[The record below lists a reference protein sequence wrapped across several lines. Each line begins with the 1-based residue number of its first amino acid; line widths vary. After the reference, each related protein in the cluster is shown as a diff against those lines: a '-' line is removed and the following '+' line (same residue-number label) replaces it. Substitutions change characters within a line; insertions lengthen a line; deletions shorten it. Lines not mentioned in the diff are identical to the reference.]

1 MHGGRYMFSKIHS
14 TGLFGMEA
22 YSVEVETDISGGLPL
37 FDIVGLPDKSVS
49 ESRNRVRSAV
59 KNCGFE
65 FPTGRITV
73 NLAPAD
79 VRKEGSIYDLPMLLS
94 LLSASR
100 QLRFEREG
108 RAFIGELSLDGSL
121 RKINGVLPMVL
132 AARAAGINEIFV
144 PLQNAAES
152 SVVSGISV
160 YAAAGVT
167 DIIGHL
173 TGQTPLFPVDP
184 TVFPTQ
190 AECHYP
196 DFADVKG
203 QLEAKRALE
212 VAAAGGH
219 NIMMIGPPGSG
230 KSMLAKRL
238 PSILPDMTFEE
249 SLETTKIYSIAGAL
263 PDNVRLIRHRPFR
276 SPHHTVS
283 PAGLSGGGSIPKP
296 GEVSLANNGVLFL
309 DELPEFS
316 RTAMEILRQ
325 PVEDGRIT
333 ISRVAGTLSFPCS
346 VMLVC
351 AMNPCPCGYF
361 GHPTKK
367 CTCPKGAAARYL
379 DKVSGPLLDRLD
391 IHIEVPPVDFAK
403 LSGAE
408 ECENSAAI
416 RKRVNAARFI
426 QQKRLEGT
434 GAACNARM
442 DPATTRRF
450 CRPSA
455 QAVVLLEKAF
465 SSLGLSARAY
475 DKILRVARTAADLDG
490 SETIETEHISEAV
503 QYRSLDRKFW
513 QSK

>member
-1 MHGGRYMFSKIHS
+1 MFSKVHS

-22 YSVEVETDISGGLPL
+22 YPVEVETDISGGLPQ

-59 KNCGFE
+59 KNCGFD
-65 FPTGRITV
+65 FPAGRITV

-79 VRKEGSIYDLPMLLS
+79 VRKEGSVYDLPMMLS
-94 LLSASR
+94 LLSASG
-100 QLRFEREG
+100 QLTFGREG

-121 RKINGVLPMVL
+121 RKINGALPMVM
-132 AARAAGINEIFV
+132 AARASGIREVFV
-144 PLQNAAES
+144 PVQNAAES
-152 SVVSGISV
+152 SVVSGIKV
-160 YAAAGVT
+160 FAAAGARE
-167 DIIGHL
+167 IIDHL
-173 TGQTPLFPVDP
+173 TGFTPLSPVDP
-184 TVFPTQ
+184 SSFS
-190 AECHYP
+190 AEPERRYP
-196 DFADVKG
+196 DFADVRG
-203 QLEAKRALE
+203 QLEARRALE

-263 PDNVRLIRHRPFR
+263 PDNVRLMRQRPFR

-283 PAGLSGGGSIPKP
+283 PAGLSGGGSVPKP

-316 RTAMEILRQ
+316 RNAMEILRQ
-325 PVEDGRIT
+325 PVEDGTIT

-361 GHPTKK
+361 GHPSKP

-391 IHIEVPPVDFAK
+391 IHIEVPPVDFDK
-403 LSGAE
+403 LSGDG
-408 ECENSAAI
+408 ECESSADI
-416 RKRVNAARFI
+416 RKRVNLARSI
-426 QQKRLEGT
+426 QQKRLSGT
-434 GAACNARM
+434 GVSCNARM
-442 DPATTRRF
+442 DSAMTREL

-465 SSLGLSARAY
+465 TSLGLSARAY

-490 SETIETEHISEAV
+490 SETIETGHISEAV

-513 QSK
+513 RAK